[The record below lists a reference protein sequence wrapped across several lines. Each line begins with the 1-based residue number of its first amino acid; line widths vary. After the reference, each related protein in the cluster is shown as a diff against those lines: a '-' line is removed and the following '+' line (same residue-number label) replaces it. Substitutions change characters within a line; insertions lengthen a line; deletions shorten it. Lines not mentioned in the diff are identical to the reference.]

1 MIDKALA
8 GVFKVV
14 TDEAASNAAF
24 ARKLEDALAKFAEDY
39 VETRAAER
47 RVGDLHP
54 FIEYRKGTPDEFRAR
69 LSKFDVKE
77 LKLVI
82 GKYNLDSAGVL
93 KGKGAK
99 KALVEHILAAAQKRT
114 ERDAKLFEY

>member
-1 MIDKALA
+1 MIDKALT
-8 GVFKVV
+8 GLFKVV
-14 TDEAASNAAF
+14 SDEAATNAAF

-47 RVGDLHP
+47 RVGDFHP
-54 FIEYRKGTPDEFRAR
+54 FIEYRKGAPEEFRAR
-69 LSKFDVKE
+69 LMRFDAKD

-82 GKYNLDSAGVL
+82 AKYNLDSAGVL

-99 KALVEHILAAAQKRT
+99 KALVEHIFAAAQKRT

>member
-1 MIDKALA
+1 MIDRALA

-14 TDEAASNAAF
+14 TDEAATNTAF
-24 ARKLEDALAKFAEDY
+24 ARKLEDSLAKFADDY
-39 VETRAAER
+39 VDARAAER
-47 RVGDLHP
+47 RVGDFHP

-69 LSKFDVKE
+69 LSKFDAKE

-99 KALVEHILAAAQKRT
+99 KALVEHIFTAAQKRT